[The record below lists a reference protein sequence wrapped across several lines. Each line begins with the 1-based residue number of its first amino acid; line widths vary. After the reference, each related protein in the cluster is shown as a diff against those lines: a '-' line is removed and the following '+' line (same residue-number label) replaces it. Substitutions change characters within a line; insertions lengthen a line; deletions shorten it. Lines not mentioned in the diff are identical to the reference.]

1 MEGVACWQALGLV
14 NQWVGVS
21 VYTVVLYPILN
32 QAYPFIS
39 RHRHFFARL
48 LPFAI
53 PVFQNK
59 SKSKFC

>member
-32 QAYPFIS
+32 QACPFIS
-39 RHRHFFARL
+39 RHRHFFTRL
-48 LPFAI
+48 HCRLPSPGF
-53 PVFQNK
+53 
-59 SKSKFC
+59 